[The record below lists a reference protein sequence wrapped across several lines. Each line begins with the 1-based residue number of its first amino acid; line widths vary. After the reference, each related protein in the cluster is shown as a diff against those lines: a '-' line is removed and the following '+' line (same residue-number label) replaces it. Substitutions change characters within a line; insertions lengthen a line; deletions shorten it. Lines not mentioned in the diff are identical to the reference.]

1 MPRPGA
7 IGPTSATGYTPG
19 VEEHS
24 HAERMPQR
32 IELSA
37 EELALLLGADRF
49 APAPPEDRDPRPA
62 TPTLSGPEK
71 AIVAAAIEAAAQ
83 DMRDAGLLPPDNG
96 ADAPVASIAPIAR
109 AAEAAPTSDAAEP
122 APADALTPPSG
133 APRTI
138 GDTDLVQA
146 VTAGAPNFEQLALR
160 AVRER
165 TGEDLARIVAGA
177 TADAMVATG
186 TATPIGGGR
195 AFVAPIAPD
204 ARHAWALWLARW
216 LELAALARDRA
227 PRGLWDDATGFPAW
241 ARLRTQAAH
250 RIAAA
255 RMRRE
260 PVFVGILRVVD
271 VELWNRRSQIL
282 VDDAFLARVATALDA
297 AVAPGDELARL
308 DDGAFV
314 VVSGRESATTELA
327 RAIRAEVA
335 RLPGDGP
342 RSLAVDA
349 GCAAAPW
356 EATDP
361 DALLEI
367 AVRRAADASNGR

>member
-1 MPRPGA
+1 
-7 IGPTSATGYTPG
+7 
-19 VEEHS
+19 
-24 HAERMPQR
+24 MPQR

-49 APAPPEDRDPRPA
+49 APAPPPDSDPQPVNA
-62 TPTLSGPEK
+62 PVSGPEK
-71 AIVAAAIEAAAQ
+71 AIVAAAIAAAAQ
-83 DMRDAGLLPPDNG
+83 EMREAGLLPGATP
-96 ADAPVASIAPIAR
+96 ADAASGTDAPPLAIATHAKPPATV
-109 AAEAAPTSDAAEP
+109 EAASVPTP
-122 APADALTPPSG
+122 PADALTPPAG
-133 APRTI
+133 TPRSI

-146 VTAGAPNFEQLALR
+146 VIAGAPNFEQLALR

-165 TGEDLARIVAGA
+165 TGEDLARIVAGT

-204 ARHAWALWLARW
+204 ARQAWALWLARW

-255 RMRRE
+255 RIRRE
-260 PVFVGILRVVD
+260 PVFVGILRIVD

-282 VDDAFLARVATALDA
+282 VDDAFLARTATALDA

-314 VVSGRESATTELA
+314 VVSGRETATEELA
-327 RAIRAEVA
+327 RAVRAEIA

-349 GCAAAPW
+349 ACAAAPW

-367 AVRRAADASNGR
+367 AVRRAAGATNGR

>member
-1 MPRPGA
+1 
-7 IGPTSATGYTPG
+7 
-19 VEEHS
+19 
-24 HAERMPQR
+24 MPQR

-49 APAPPEDRDPRPA
+49 APAPPEERDPQPESPA
-62 TPTLSGPEK
+62 VSGPEK
-71 AIVAAAIEAAAQ
+71 AIVAAAIAAAAQ
-83 DMRDAGLLPPDNG
+83 EMREAGLLPG
-96 ADAPVASIAPIAR
+96 AGAEGAAPAAPLPFATPTEPPAAIAP
-109 AAEAAPTSDAAEP
+109 P
-122 APADALTPPSG
+122 ASTDSPATPSDALTPPTG
-133 APRTI
+133 APRAI

-146 VTAGAPNFEQLALR
+146 VVAGAPNFEQLALR

-165 TGEDLARIVAGA
+165 TGEDLARIVAGT

-195 AFVAPIAPD
+195 AFVAPLPPD

-255 RMRRE
+255 RIRRE
-260 PVFVGILRVVD
+260 PVFVGILRIVD

-282 VDDAFLARVATALDA
+282 VDDSFLARTATALDA

-314 VVSGRESATTELA
+314 VVSGREPATEELA
-327 RAIRAEVA
+327 RAVRAEIA

-349 GCAAAPW
+349 ACAAAPW

-367 AVRRAADASNGR
+367 AARRAADASNGR

>member
-1 MPRPGA
+1 
-7 IGPTSATGYTPG
+7 
-19 VEEHS
+19 
-24 HAERMPQR
+24 MPQR

-49 APAPPEDRDPRPA
+49 APAPTEDTDPRPA
-62 TPTLSGPEK
+62 GTTVFGPEK
-71 AIVAAAIEAAAQ
+71 AIVAAAIAAAAQ
-83 DMRDAGLLPPDNG
+83 EMLEAGLLPEPEG
-96 ADAPVASIAPIAR
+96 AADDAPLPFTPRHDSPSSVA
-109 AAEAAPTSDAAEP
+109 AAASAISPEP
-122 APADALTPPSG
+122 PADTLTPPTG
-133 APRTI
+133 APRSI

-146 VTAGAPNFEQLALR
+146 VLAGAPNFEQLALR

-177 TADAMVATG
+177 TADAMIATG
-186 TATPIGGGR
+186 TASPIGNGR
-195 AFVAPIAPD
+195 AFVAPLAPD

-216 LELAALARDRA
+216 LELSALARDRA

-241 ARLRTQAAH
+241 TRLRTQAAH

-255 RMRRE
+255 RMRRD
-260 PVFVGILRVVD
+260 PVFVGILRIVD
-271 VELWNRRSQIL
+271 VELWNRRAQIL
-282 VDDAFLARVATALDA
+282 VDDAFLARVAAALDA

-308 DDGAFV
+308 DDGTFV
-314 VVSGRESATTELA
+314 VVSGRESATEELA
-327 RAIRAEVA
+327 RAVRAEVA

-349 GCAAAPW
+349 ACAAAPW

>member
-1 MPRPGA
+1 
-7 IGPTSATGYTPG
+7 
-19 VEEHS
+19 
-24 HAERMPQR
+24 MPQR

-49 APAPPEDRDPRPA
+49 APAPPEDRDTQPA
-62 TPTLSGPEK
+62 SGPVSGPEK
-71 AIVAAAIEAAAQ
+71 AIVAAAIAAAAQ
-83 DMRDAGLLPPDNG
+83 EMREAGLLPSDEPS
-96 ADAPVASIAPIAR
+96 APATAPLPFDPPA
-109 AAEAAPTSDAAEP
+109 
-122 APADALTPPSG
+122 APADTLTPPTG
-133 APRTI
+133 APRSI

-146 VTAGAPNFEQLALR
+146 VVAGAPNFEQLALR

-177 TADAMVATG
+177 TADAMIATG
-186 TATPIGGGR
+186 TATAIGGGR
-195 AFVAPIAPD
+195 AFVAPLAPD

-216 LELAALARDRA
+216 LELSELARDRA

-241 ARLRTQAAH
+241 TRLRTQAAH

-260 PVFVGILRVVD
+260 PVFVGILRIVD

-282 VDDAFLARVATALDA
+282 IDDAFLARVATALDA

-314 VVSGRESATTELA
+314 VVSSRESAAEELA
-327 RAIRAEVA
+327 RAVRTEIS

-349 GCAAAPW
+349 ACAAAPW